1 MAGRRNFDALSEAQ
15 LAAGRMESRRV
26 GGLARFRPAAARPL
40 AELLD
45 AIEHVA
51 EAATGERSFLHLASP
66 KEVGRPADASDTAS

>member
-26 GGLARFRPAAARPL
+26 SGLARFRPGAARPL

-66 KEVGRPADASDTAS
+66 KGAKPPAEGADSPL